1 MTRIEQLTK
10 ALEKQNMQGGASN
23 EQWMVWLLTDIA
35 VSLANIADRLAEQ
48 ADKTKPMAEEDDLTE
63 LTIEDLEALEQE
75 PRKGYWVTRP
85 HVFGVTYCS
94 ECGFELKINNTNFCP
109 NCGADMREVE
119 E

>member
-10 ALEKQNMQGGASN
+10 ALEIQNENGGASN

-48 ADKTKPMAEEDDLTE
+48 ADKTKPMTEE
-63 LTIEDLEALEQE
+63 
-75 PRKGYWVTRP
+75 
-85 HVFGVTYCS
+85 
-94 ECGFELKINNTNFCP
+94 
-109 NCGADMREVE
+109 E

>member
-48 ADKTKPMAEEDDLTE
+48 ADKTKSMTEE
-63 LTIEDLEALEQE
+63 
-75 PRKGYWVTRP
+75 
-85 HVFGVTYCS
+85 
-94 ECGFELKINNTNFCP
+94 
-109 NCGADMREVE
+109 E

>member
-48 ADKTKPMAEEDDLTE
+48 ADKTKPMAEE
-63 LTIEDLEALEQE
+63 
-75 PRKGYWVTRP
+75 
-85 HVFGVTYCS
+85 
-94 ECGFELKINNTNFCP
+94 
-109 NCGADMREVE
+109 E